1 MHRCLLRGCNLS
13 SKGSAVSS
21 LFAISPSRTGDGGA
35 APADSSQLINRWPTQ
50 TKAAESPRADE
61 RPRLIWWQLDD
72 SWSVTGNLSYTHTR
86 VWPWMKVMWLLDQS
100 EATST
105 SEWRE
110 ERSCL
115 CPEWGRH
122 LRFNSSDLSFIC
134 SHLPCSCLRFFLVFE
149 AISVHNCI
157 LSHILRYLTWKAH
170 FWKFK
175 TSFIAVSLRSIDA
188 KTEWEW
194 DYWRC
199 CLSWWNIGEKIHH
212 FSIFVSSFSSESL
225 LS

>member
-1 MHRCLLRGCNLS
+1 MHWCLLRGCNLS

-86 VWPWMKVMWLLDQS
+86 VTMNEGHVAFRPIRGDVDVGVERGAFMFVSWMRTPLLFYQF
-100 EATST
+100 
-105 SEWRE
+105 
-110 ERSCL
+110 RSL
-115 CPEWGRH
+115 FY
-122 LRFNSSDLSFIC
+122 LLSPSMFMFEV
-134 SHLPCSCLRFFLVFE
+134 FFVFE
-149 AISVHNCI
+149 AVSVHNCI

-170 FWKFK
+170 F
-175 TSFIAVSLRSIDA
+175 S
-188 KTEWEW
+188 
-194 DYWRC
+194 
-199 CLSWWNIGEKIHH
+199 
-212 FSIFVSSFSSESL
+212 
-225 LS
+225 